1 MTAMRPDLGTTGTLE
16 ATQMTI
22 DTTHEDP
29 ELVETIREAQQT
41 LNQWHELGRRLGVP
55 AEADSLAQLTALTL
69 VMNARGMTFSGM
81 ERAIHRALVAA
92 YAVGYTHARQRQPCN
107 STRETASM

>member
-1 MTAMRPDLGTTGTLE
+1 MKSDAIAAETH
-16 ATQMTI
+16 MTI
-22 DTTHEDP
+22 DTTGEDP
-29 ELVETIREAQQT
+29 DLVAAIREAQQT
-41 LNQWHELGRRLGVP
+41 LDQWHDIGCRLGVP
-55 AEADSLAQLTALTL
+55 AEAGSLAQLTALTL

-92 YAVGYTHARQRQPCN
+92 YAIGYTHARQRQLCN

>member
-1 MTAMRPDLGTTGTLE
+1 MPDTRIAGSQGTAT
-16 ATQMTI
+16 MTI

-41 LNQWHELGRRLGVP
+41 LDQWHELGRRLGVP

-81 ERAIHRALVAA
+81 EHAIQRALIAA
-92 YAVGYTHARQRQPCN
+92 YAIGYTHARQRQPCN

>member
-1 MTAMRPDLGTTGTLE
+1 
-16 ATQMTI
+16 MTI
-22 DTTHEDP
+22 DTTGEDP
-29 ELVETIREAQQT
+29 ELVAAIREAQQT
-41 LNQWHELGRRLGVP
+41 LDQWHDLGCRLGVP
-55 AEADSLAQLTALTL
+55 AEAGSLAQLTALTL

-92 YAVGYTHARQRQPCN
+92 YAIGRAQRPHARQRQPCS